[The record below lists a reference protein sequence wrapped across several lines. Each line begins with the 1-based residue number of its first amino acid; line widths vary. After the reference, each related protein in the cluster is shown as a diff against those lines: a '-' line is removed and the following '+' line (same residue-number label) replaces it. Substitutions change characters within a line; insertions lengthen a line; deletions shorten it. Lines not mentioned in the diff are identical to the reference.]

1 MVDPLSLAA
10 LGGAALTGGITF
22 LYGQVTEL
30 LKRRRDRAEQAAA
43 AAEPPMVPA
52 GPVEVLDGSLVAR
65 PVDLDVVAGNEA
77 RLRELRRELADY
89 ADGLVEP
96 DPADERLL
104 EQVAALRGLLELA
117 YGQHVTFRGEQRPA
131 TGSPLQAG
139 ALAQL
144 SSYVAN
150 VTASGPGA
158 VAVGRDNIGR
168 IITTYGMSGI
178 EGSPMKDETFG

>member
-43 AAEPPMVPA
+43 AEPPVVPG
-52 GPVEVLDGSLVAR
+52 GPVEVLDGALVAR
-65 PVDLDVVAGNEA
+65 PVDLTVVAGNEA
-77 RLRELRRELADY
+77 RLLELRRGLGDY
-89 ADGLVEP
+89 ADGLVTP
-96 DPADERLL
+96 DPADRRLL

-139 ALAQL
+139 TPAQV

-158 VAVGRDNIGR
+158 VAVGRDNTGS
-168 IITTYGMSGI
+168 ITTTSYVPPPSATP
-178 EGSPMKDETFG
+178 GS

>member
-1 MVDPLSLAA
+1 MVDPLSLGA

-43 AAEPPMVPA
+43 APPTVPT
-52 GPVEVLDGSLVAR
+52 GPVEVLDGSLVER

-77 RLRELRRELADY
+77 RLLELRRELTDY
-89 ADGLVEP
+89 ADGLTRP
-96 DPADERLL
+96 DPADGRLL

-131 TGSPLQAG
+131 TGSPLEAG
-139 ALAQL
+139 ASTAVG
-144 SSYVAN
+144 SYVAT

-158 VAVGRDNIGR
+158 VAVGRDNTGSIST
-168 IITTYGMSGI
+168 TTYAPAPSPAPGAPP
-178 EGSPMKDETFG
+178 GS